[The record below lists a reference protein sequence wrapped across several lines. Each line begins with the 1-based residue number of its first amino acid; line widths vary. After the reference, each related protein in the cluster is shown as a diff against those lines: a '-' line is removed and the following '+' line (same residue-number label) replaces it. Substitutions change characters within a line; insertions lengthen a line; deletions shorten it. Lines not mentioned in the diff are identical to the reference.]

1 MDKRIQTIVPETQQ
15 RISTSVE
22 RDGDELSVE
31 VRACSALDDELRGD
45 FHDEAEALGTE
56 SVSVQSRTDYSNQRN
71 ELAQDVTVTFS
82 VENQL
87 DAVDVIDNIV
97 QLGKDYYSRQLERNL
112 AREADDE
119 GGSRWRFVNQQE
131 YFDDEAV
138 KEFCLLYRGRVEL

>member
-1 MDKRIQTIVPETQQ
+1 MDKVIKHIVSETQQ
-15 RISTSVE
+15 RISTKVE
-22 RDGDELSVE
+22 RDGDELTVE
-31 VRACSALDDELRGD
+31 VRACSPLDDELRAD
-45 FHDEAEALGTE
+45 FHDEVEALGTDA
-56 SVSVQSRTDYSNQRN
+56 VSVRSRTDYSNQGN
-71 ELAQDVTVTFS
+71 ETGQDVTVTFGI
-82 VENQL
+82 EDQL